1 MFNKKLFNEL
11 KSEKVQIL
19 KLLLIKILQMTT
31 NVAMIFLIGKSIEAL
46 ISSSFSGSKF
56 ILFMLLIMGL
66 NIFLIKIEAG
76 ISYKASYRIKNN
88 LRERLM
94 KKVFSFKME
103 YGSKVS
109 ISEVINLG
117 VEGIEQL
124 NLFYSALLPQLL
136 FALIGPVILFCIL
149 SFLNFKIAIIML
161 LLIPLIPIAIM
172 MVQKLAKKVVKTYW
186 KSYTNLS
193 EVFIDFLYGLT
204 SLEVF
209 NADEDYNDLLNEK
222 AEDFRVKTMKLLMMQ
237 LNNITVLDLISYA
250 GSALGIIL
258 SIYYYS
264 KGQLSIFAAFS
275 FILLSQEFFL
285 PLRRLG
291 ALFHVAMNGITAANS
306 LFEILDLESIEDF
319 KNLIQDEKV
328 DVEVKNLN
336 FSYGEKEILKDL
348 NMKIKSNK
356 ITAIVGES
364 GCGKSTLAK
373 LVGGFE
379 RNYDGEILYNG
390 LSEISNDSLNE
401 NIMLVDNNPY
411 FFKESLRY
419 NLKMANKNAD
429 DDKLRQVLEE
439 VGLYSYFKNI
449 GGLDSI
455 LESAGNNL
463 SGGQK
468 QRLAIG
474 RALLKEPKIL
484 ILDESISNI
493 DKESEDLILNL
504 IQKLKEKM
512 TIILIT
518 HRLNTVLQADYI
530 YYLDNKKVAEE
541 GSFEEISKGELFS
554 GIYKY
559 QRELEMWGLNEE
571 INWIQKFNR
580 KTPISCGWSKVTN
593 VFCHIFWRK
602 WTHICDHVAITRLIL
617 PK

>member
-11 KSEKVQIL
+11 KSEKLQIL

-56 ILFMLLIMGL
+56 ILFMLLIIGL
-66 NIFLIKIEAG
+66 NIFLIKIEAS
-76 ISYKASYRIKNN
+76 ISYKASYRIKNT

-103 YGSKVS
+103 YGNKIS

-136 FALIGPVILFCIL
+136 FSLIGPLILFCIL

-161 LLIPLIPIAIM
+161 LLIPLIPLAIM

-264 KGQLSIFAAFS
+264 KGQLSVFAAFS

-306 LFEILDLESIEDF
+306 LFEILEIERIEDF

-373 LVGGFE
+373 LIGGFE

-429 DDKLRQVLEE
+429 DDKLIEVLEE

-474 RALLKEPKIL
+474 RAILKEPKIL

-493 DKESEDLILNL
+493 DKDSEDLILNL

-554 GIYKY
+554 GIYRY
-559 QRELEMWGLNEE
+559 QRGLEMWGLNEE
-571 INWIQKFNR
+571 INWI
-580 KTPISCGWSKVTN
+580 
-593 VFCHIFWRK
+593 
-602 WTHICDHVAITRLIL
+602 
-617 PK
+617 

>member
-11 KSEKVQIL
+11 KSEKLQIL

-56 ILFMLLIMGL
+56 ILFMLLIIGL
-66 NIFLIKIEAG
+66 NIFLIKIESS

-136 FALIGPVILFCIL
+136 FSLIGPLILFCIL

-161 LLIPLIPIAIM
+161 LLIPLIPLAIM

-237 LNNITVLDLISYA
+237 LNNITVLDLISYT

-306 LFEILDLESIEDF
+306 LFEILEIESIEDF
-319 KNLIQDEKV
+319 KNVLKDEKV
-328 DVEVKNLN
+328 DVEVKNLS

-379 RNYDGEILYNG
+379 RNYNGEILYNG

-429 DDKLRQVLEE
+429 DDKLIEVLEE
-439 VGLYSYFKNI
+439 VGLYSYFKNT

-474 RALLKEPKIL
+474 RVLLKEPKIL

-571 INWIQKFNR
+571 IN
-580 KTPISCGWSKVTN
+580 
-593 VFCHIFWRK
+593 
-602 WTHICDHVAITRLIL
+602 
-617 PK
+617 

>member
-11 KSEKVQIL
+11 KSEKIQIL

-31 NVAMIFLIGKSIEAL
+31 NVVMIFLIGKSIEAL

-56 ILFMLLIMGL
+56 ILFMLLIIGL
-66 NIFLIKIEAG
+66 NIFLIKIESS

-136 FALIGPVILFCIL
+136 FSLIGPLILFCIL

-237 LNNITVLDLISYA
+237 LNNITALDLISYA

-264 KGQLSIFAAFS
+264 KGQLSVFAAFS

-319 KNLIQDEKV
+319 KNIIQDEKV

-429 DDKLRQVLEE
+429 DDKLIEVLEE

-554 GIYKY
+554 GIYRY

-571 INWIQKFNR
+571 INWI
-580 KTPISCGWSKVTN
+580 
-593 VFCHIFWRK
+593 
-602 WTHICDHVAITRLIL
+602 
-617 PK
+617 

>member
-1 MFNKKLFNEL
+1 MFNKKLLNEL
-11 KSEKVQIL
+11 KSEKIQIL
-19 KLLLIKILQMTT
+19 KLLLIKIIQMTA
-31 NVAMIFLIGKSIEAL
+31 NVAMIFLMGKSIEAL

-56 ILFMLLIMGL
+56 ILFMILIIGL
-66 NIFLIKIEAG
+66 NIFLIKIEAS
-76 ISYKASYRIKNN
+76 ISYKASYRIKNT
-88 LRERLM
+88 LRKRLM

-103 YGSKVS
+103 YGSKIS

-136 FALIGPVILFCIL
+136 FSLIGPLILFFIL

-209 NADEDYNDLLNEK
+209 NADEDYNDLLNAK

-237 LNNITVLDLISYA
+237 LNNITVLDLISYV

-264 KGQLSIFAAFS
+264 KGQLSVFAAFS

-306 LFEILDLESIEDF
+306 LFEILDLDSIEDF
-319 KNLIQDEKV
+319 EDLIQDEKV
-328 DVEVKNLN
+328 DIEVRNLN

-373 LVGGFE
+373 LVGGLE

-419 NLKMANKNAD
+419 NLKIANKNAD
-429 DDKLRQVLEE
+429 DDKLIEVLEE
-439 VGLYSYFKNI
+439 VGLYSYFKNV
-449 GGLDSI
+449 GSLDSI

-474 RALLKEPKIL
+474 RVLLKEPKIL

-518 HRLNTVLQADYI
+518 HRLNTVLHADYI

-554 GIYKY
+554 GIYRY

-571 INWIQKFNR
+571 IN
-580 KTPISCGWSKVTN
+580 
-593 VFCHIFWRK
+593 
-602 WTHICDHVAITRLIL
+602 
-617 PK
+617 

>member
-11 KSEKVQIL
+11 KSEKLQIL

-56 ILFMLLIMGL
+56 ILFMLLIIGL
-66 NIFLIKIEAG
+66 NIFLIKIEAS
-76 ISYKASYRIKNN
+76 ISYKASYRIKNT

-136 FALIGPVILFCIL
+136 FSLIGPLILFCIL

-237 LNNITVLDLISYA
+237 LNNITVLDLISYT

-306 LFEILDLESIEDF
+306 LFEILEIESIEDF
-319 KNLIQDEKV
+319 KNVLKDEKV
-328 DVEVKNLN
+328 DVEVKNLS

-379 RNYDGEILYNG
+379 RNYNGEILYNG

-419 NLKMANKNAD
+419 NLKIANKNAD
-429 DDKLRQVLEE
+429 DEKLIEVLEE

-493 DKESEDLILNL
+493 DKESEDLILDL

-554 GIYKY
+554 GIYRY

-571 INWIQKFNR
+571 IN
-580 KTPISCGWSKVTN
+580 
-593 VFCHIFWRK
+593 
-602 WTHICDHVAITRLIL
+602 
-617 PK
+617 

>member
-11 KSEKVQIL
+11 KSEKIQIL

-56 ILFMLLIMGL
+56 ILFMILIIGL
-66 NIFLIKIEAG
+66 NIFLIKIEAS

-136 FALIGPVILFCIL
+136 FSLIGPLILFCIL

-161 LLIPLIPIAIM
+161 LLIPLIPLAIM

-306 LFEILDLESIEDF
+306 LFEILEIESIEDF

-379 RNYDGEILYNG
+379 KNYDGEILYNG

-429 DDKLRQVLEE
+429 DDKLRKVLEE
-439 VGLYSYFKNI
+439 VGLYSYFKNT

-474 RALLKEPKIL
+474 RVLLKEPKIL

-554 GIYKY
+554 GIYRY

-571 INWIQKFNR
+571 INWI
-580 KTPISCGWSKVTN
+580 
-593 VFCHIFWRK
+593 
-602 WTHICDHVAITRLIL
+602 
-617 PK
+617 

>member
-11 KSEKVQIL
+11 KSEKLQIL

-56 ILFMLLIMGL
+56 ILFMLLIIGL
-66 NIFLIKIEAG
+66 NIFLIKIEAS
-76 ISYKASYRIKNN
+76 ISYKASYRIKNT

-136 FALIGPVILFCIL
+136 FSLIGPLILFCIL

-237 LNNITVLDLISYA
+237 LNNITVLDLISYT

-306 LFEILDLESIEDF
+306 LFEILEIESIEDF
-319 KNLIQDEKV
+319 KNVLKDEKV
-328 DVEVKNLN
+328 DVEVKNLS

-419 NLKMANKNAD
+419 NLKIANKNAD
-429 DDKLRQVLEE
+429 DEKLIEVLEE

-504 IQKLKEKM
+504 IQKLKEEM

-554 GIYKY
+554 GIYRY

-571 INWIQKFNR
+571 INWI
-580 KTPISCGWSKVTN
+580 
-593 VFCHIFWRK
+593 
-602 WTHICDHVAITRLIL
+602 
-617 PK
+617 

>member
-136 FALIGPVILFCIL
+136 FALIGPVILFCLL

-204 SLEVF
+204 NLEVF

-264 KGQLSIFAAFS
+264 RGQLSVFAAFS

-306 LFEILDLESIEDF
+306 LFEILEIESIDDFEDLL
-319 KNLIQDEKV
+319 KDEKV
-328 DVEVKNLN
+328 DVEVKNLS
-336 FSYGEKEILKDL
+336 FSYGEKEVLKDL

-429 DDKLRQVLEE
+429 DDKLIEVLEE

-530 YYLDNKKVAEE
+530 YYLDNKKLAEE

-554 GIYKY
+554 GIYRY

-571 INWIQKFNR
+571 INWI
-580 KTPISCGWSKVTN
+580 
-593 VFCHIFWRK
+593 
-602 WTHICDHVAITRLIL
+602 
-617 PK
+617 

>member
-11 KSEKVQIL
+11 KSEKLQIL

-46 ISSSFSGSKF
+46 ISSNFSGSKF
-56 ILFMLLIMGL
+56 ILFMLLIIGL
-66 NIFLIKIEAG
+66 NIFLIKIEAS
-76 ISYKASYRIKNN
+76 ISYKASYRIKNT

-136 FALIGPVILFCIL
+136 FSLIGPLILFCIL

-204 SLEVF
+204 NLEVF

-264 KGQLSIFAAFS
+264 RGQLSVFAAFS

-306 LFEILDLESIEDF
+306 LFEILEIESIDDFEDLL
-319 KNLIQDEKV
+319 KDEKV
-328 DVEVKNLN
+328 DVEVKNLS
-336 FSYGEKEILKDL
+336 FSYGEKEVLKDL

-429 DDKLRQVLEE
+429 DDKLIEVLEE

-493 DKESEDLILNL
+493 DKESEDLILDL

-554 GIYKY
+554 GIYRY

-571 INWIQKFNR
+571 IN
-580 KTPISCGWSKVTN
+580 
-593 VFCHIFWRK
+593 
-602 WTHICDHVAITRLIL
+602 
-617 PK
+617 

>member
-11 KSEKVQIL
+11 RSEKIQIL
-19 KLLLIKILQMTT
+19 KLLLIKIIQMAT
-31 NVAMIFLIGKSIEAL
+31 NVAMIFLIGKSIESVINAN
-46 ISSSFSGSKF
+46 FSGLKYI
-56 ILFMLLIMGL
+56 ILMLLIIGL
-66 NIFLIKIEAG
+66 NIFLIKIESS
-76 ISYKASYRIKNN
+76 ISYNASYRIKNT
-88 LRERLM
+88 LRERLIN
-94 KKVFSFKME
+94 KVFSFKME
-103 YGSKVS
+103 YGSKIS

-136 FALIGPVILFCIL
+136 FSLIGPLILFFIL

-264 KGQLSIFAAFS
+264 KGQISVFTAFS

-306 LFEILDLESIEDF
+306 LFEILEIESIEDF
-319 KNLIQDEKV
+319 EDVIKDEKV
-328 DVEVKNLN
+328 DVEVKNLS
-336 FSYGEKEILKDL
+336 FSYREKEILKDL

-429 DDKLRQVLEE
+429 DDKLIEVLEE
-439 VGLYSYFKNI
+439 VGLYSYFKNT

-474 RALLKEPKIL
+474 RVLLKEPKIL

-541 GSFEEISKGELFS
+541 GSFEELSKGELFS

-571 INWIQKFNR
+571 IN
-580 KTPISCGWSKVTN
+580 
-593 VFCHIFWRK
+593 
-602 WTHICDHVAITRLIL
+602 
-617 PK
+617 

>member
-11 KSEKVQIL
+11 RSEKIQIL
-19 KLLLIKILQMTT
+19 KLLLIKIIQMAT
-31 NVAMIFLIGKSIEAL
+31 NVAMIFLIGKSIESVINAN
-46 ISSSFSGSKF
+46 FSGLKYI
-56 ILFMLLIMGL
+56 ILMLLIIGL
-66 NIFLIKIEAG
+66 NIFLIKIEAS
-76 ISYKASYRIKNN
+76 ISYKASYRIKNT

-103 YGSKVS
+103 YGSKIS

-136 FALIGPVILFCIL
+136 FSLIGPLILFFIL

-264 KGQLSIFAAFS
+264 KGQLSVFVAFS

-306 LFEILDLESIEDF
+306 LFEILELESIEDF
-319 KNLIQDEKV
+319 KDVIKEEKV
-328 DVEVKNLN
+328 DVEIRNLN
-336 FSYGEKEILKDL
+336 FSYKEKEVLKDL

-373 LVGGFE
+373 LVAGLE

-419 NLKMANKNAD
+419 NLKIANKNAD
-429 DDKLRQVLEE
+429 DDKLIEVLEE

-474 RALLKEPKIL
+474 RVLLKEPKIL

-554 GIYKY
+554 GIYRY

-571 INWIQKFNR
+571 INWI
-580 KTPISCGWSKVTN
+580 
-593 VFCHIFWRK
+593 
-602 WTHICDHVAITRLIL
+602 
-617 PK
+617 

>member
-1 MFNKKLFNEL
+1 
-11 KSEKVQIL
+11 
-19 KLLLIKILQMTT
+19 MTT

-56 ILFMLLIMGL
+56 ILFMLILIGL
-66 NIFLIKIEAG
+66 NIFLIKIEAS
-76 ISYKASYRIKNN
+76 ISYKASYRIKNT

-136 FALIGPVILFCIL
+136 FSLIGPLILFCIL

-161 LLIPLIPIAIM
+161 LLIPLIPLAIM

-306 LFEILDLESIEDF
+306 LFEILEIESIEDF
-319 KNLIQDEKV
+319 EDLLKDEKV
-328 DVEVKNLN
+328 DVEVKNLS
-336 FSYGEKEILKDL
+336 FSYGEKEVLKDL

-373 LVGGFE
+373 LIGGFE
-379 RNYDGEILYNG
+379 RNYDGDILYNG

-429 DDKLRQVLEE
+429 DDKLIEVLEE

-554 GIYKY
+554 GIYRY
-559 QRELEMWGLNEE
+559 QKELEMWGLNEE
-571 INWIQKFNR
+571 IN
-580 KTPISCGWSKVTN
+580 
-593 VFCHIFWRK
+593 
-602 WTHICDHVAITRLIL
+602 
-617 PK
+617 

>member
-11 KSEKVQIL
+11 KSEKLQIL
-19 KLLLIKILQMTT
+19 KLLLIKILQMTN

-56 ILFMLLIMGL
+56 ILFMLLIIGL
-66 NIFLIKIEAG
+66 NIFLIKIEAS

-136 FALIGPVILFCIL
+136 FSLIGPLILFCIL

-306 LFEILDLESIEDF
+306 LFEILEIESIEDF
-319 KNLIQDEKV
+319 EDLLKDEKV
-328 DVEVKNLN
+328 DVEVKNLS
-336 FSYGEKEILKDL
+336 FSYGEKEVLKDL

-401 NIMLVDNNPY
+401 NIMLVDNTPY

-429 DDKLRQVLEE
+429 DDKLRKVLEE

-474 RALLKEPKIL
+474 RALLKGPKIL

-571 INWIQKFNR
+571 IN
-580 KTPISCGWSKVTN
+580 
-593 VFCHIFWRK
+593 
-602 WTHICDHVAITRLIL
+602 
-617 PK
+617 

>member
-11 KSEKVQIL
+11 RSEKIQIL
-19 KLLLIKILQMTT
+19 KLLLIKIIQMAT
-31 NVAMIFLIGKSIEAL
+31 NVAMIFLIGKSIES
-46 ISSSFSGSKF
+46 IINSNFSGSKF
-56 ILFMLLIMGL
+56 ILFMSLIMGL
-66 NIFLIKIEAG
+66 NIFLIKIEAS
-76 ISYKASYRIKNN
+76 ISYKVSYRIKNT
-88 LRERLM
+88 LRERLIN
-94 KKVFSFKME
+94 KVFSFKME

-136 FALIGPVILFCIL
+136 FSLIGPVILFIIL
-149 SFLNFKIAIIML
+149 SFLNLKIALTML
-161 LLIPLIPIAIM
+161 LLIPLIPLAIM

-222 AEDFRVKTMKLLMMQ
+222 AEDFRVKTMKVLMMQ

-264 KGQLSIFAAFS
+264 RGQLSVFAAFS

-306 LFEILDLESIEDF
+306 LFEILEIESIEDF
-319 KNLIQDEKV
+319 EDVIKDEKV
-328 DVEVKNLN
+328 DVEVKNLS
-336 FSYGEKEILKDL
+336 FSYREKEILKDL

-429 DDKLRQVLEE
+429 DDKLIEVLEE
-439 VGLYSYFKNI
+439 VGLYSYFKNT

-474 RALLKEPKIL
+474 RVLLKEPKIL

-541 GSFEEISKGELFS
+541 GSFEELSKGELFS

-571 INWIQKFNR
+571 INWI
-580 KTPISCGWSKVTN
+580 
-593 VFCHIFWRK
+593 
-602 WTHICDHVAITRLIL
+602 
-617 PK
+617 

>member
-11 KSEKVQIL
+11 KSEKIQIL
-19 KLLLIKILQMTT
+19 KLLLIKIIQMTT

-56 ILFMLLIMGL
+56 ILFMLLLIGL
-66 NIFLIKIEAG
+66 NIFLIKIEAS

-103 YGSKVS
+103 YGSKIS

-136 FALIGPVILFCIL
+136 FSLIGPIILFCIL
-149 SFLNFKIAIIML
+149 SFLDFKIAIIML
-161 LLIPLIPIAIM
+161 LLIPLIPLAIM

-264 KGQLSIFAAFS
+264 RGQLSVFAAFS

-306 LFEILDLESIEDF
+306 LFEILEIESIEDF
-319 KNLIQDEKV
+319 EDLLKDEKV
-328 DVEVKNLN
+328 DVEVKNLS
-336 FSYGEKEILKDL
+336 FSYGEKEVLKDL

-401 NIMLVDNNPY
+401 NIMLVDNTPY

-429 DDKLRQVLEE
+429 DDKLRKVLEE

-474 RALLKEPKIL
+474 RALLKGPKIL

-571 INWIQKFNR
+571 IN
-580 KTPISCGWSKVTN
+580 
-593 VFCHIFWRK
+593 
-602 WTHICDHVAITRLIL
+602 
-617 PK
+617 

>member
-56 ILFMLLIMGL
+56 ILFMFLIIGL
-66 NIFLIKIEAG
+66 NIFLIKIEAS
-76 ISYKASYRIKNN
+76 ISYKASYRIKNT

-103 YGSKVS
+103 YGSKIS

-136 FALIGPVILFCIL
+136 FSLIGPLILFFIL

-264 KGQLSIFAAFS
+264 KGQISVFTAFS

-291 ALFHVAMNGITAANS
+291 ALFHVVMNGITAANS
-306 LFEILDLESIEDF
+306 LFEILEIESIEDF
-319 KNLIQDEKV
+319 KDVIKDKEV

-373 LVGGFE
+373 LVGGLE

-419 NLKMANKNAD
+419 NLKIANKNAD
-429 DDKLRQVLEE
+429 YDKLIEVLEE

-474 RALLKEPKIL
+474 RVLLKEPKIL

-518 HRLNTVLQADYI
+518 HRLNTVLHADYI

-554 GIYKY
+554 GIYRY

-571 INWIQKFNR
+571 IN
-580 KTPISCGWSKVTN
+580 
-593 VFCHIFWRK
+593 
-602 WTHICDHVAITRLIL
+602 
-617 PK
+617 

>member
-1 MFNKKLFNEL
+1 MFNKKLLNEL
-11 KSEKVQIL
+11 KSEKIQIL
-19 KLLLIKILQMTT
+19 KLLLIKIIQMTA
-31 NVAMIFLIGKSIEAL
+31 NVAMIFLMGKSIETL

-56 ILFMLLIMGL
+56 ILFMILIIGL
-66 NIFLIKIEAG
+66 NIFLIKIEAS
-76 ISYKASYRIKNN
+76 ISYKASYRIKNT

-103 YGSKVS
+103 YGSKIS

-124 NLFYSALLPQLL
+124 NLFYSDLLPQLL
-136 FALIGPVILFCIL
+136 FSLIGPLILFFIL

-209 NADEDYNDLLNEK
+209 NADEDYNDLLNAK

-237 LNNITVLDLISYA
+237 LNNITVLDLISYV

-264 KGQLSIFAAFS
+264 KGQLSVFAAFS

-306 LFEILDLESIEDF
+306 LFEILDLDSIEDF
-319 KNLIQDEKV
+319 EDLIQDEKV
-328 DVEVKNLN
+328 DIEVRSLN

-373 LVGGFE
+373 LVGGLE

-411 FFKESLRY
+411 FFRESLRY
-419 NLKMANKNAD
+419 NLKIANKNAD
-429 DDKLRQVLEE
+429 DDKLIEVLEE
-439 VGLYSYFKNI
+439 VGLYSYFKNV
-449 GGLDSI
+449 GSLDSI

-474 RALLKEPKIL
+474 RVLLKEPKIL

-518 HRLNTVLQADYI
+518 HRLNTVLHADYI

-554 GIYKY
+554 GIYRY
-559 QRELEMWGLNEE
+559 QRELEMWGLNEK
-571 INWIQKFNR
+571 IN
-580 KTPISCGWSKVTN
+580 
-593 VFCHIFWRK
+593 
-602 WTHICDHVAITRLIL
+602 
-617 PK
+617 

>member
-11 KSEKVQIL
+11 RSEKIQIL
-19 KLLLIKILQMTT
+19 KLLLIKIIQMAT
-31 NVAMIFLIGKSIEAL
+31 NVAMIFLIGKSIESVINAN
-46 ISSSFSGSKF
+46 FSGLKYI
-56 ILFMLLIMGL
+56 ILMLLIIGL
-66 NIFLIKIEAG
+66 NIFLIKIESS
-76 ISYKASYRIKNN
+76 ISYNASYRIKNT
-88 LRERLM
+88 LRERLIN
-94 KKVFSFKME
+94 KVFSFKME
-103 YGSKVS
+103 YGSKIS

-124 NLFYSALLPQLL
+124 NLFYPALLPQLL
-136 FALIGPVILFCIL
+136 FSLIGPVILFIIL
-149 SFLNFKIAIIML
+149 SFLNLKIAITMFL
-161 LLIPLIPIAIM
+161 LVPLIPIAIM

-222 AEDFRVKTMKLLMMQ
+222 AEDFRIKTMKVLMMQ

-264 KGQLSIFAAFS
+264 KGQLSVFTAFS

-306 LFEILDLESIEDF
+306 LFEILELESIEDF
-319 KNLIQDEKV
+319 KDVIKEEKV
-328 DVEVKNLN
+328 DVEIRNLN
-336 FSYGEKEILKDL
+336 FSYKEKEVLKDL

-373 LVGGFE
+373 LVAGFQ

-419 NLKMANKNAD
+419 NLKIANKNAD
-429 DDKLRQVLEE
+429 DDKLIEVLEE

-474 RALLKEPKIL
+474 RVLLKEPKIL

-554 GIYKY
+554 GIYRY

-571 INWIQKFNR
+571 INWI
-580 KTPISCGWSKVTN
+580 
-593 VFCHIFWRK
+593 
-602 WTHICDHVAITRLIL
+602 
-617 PK
+617 

>member
-46 ISSSFSGSKF
+46 ISSSFYGSKF
-56 ILFMLLIMGL
+56 ILFMLLIIGL
-66 NIFLIKIEAG
+66 NIFLIKIEAS

-136 FALIGPVILFCIL
+136 FSLIGPLILFCIL
-149 SFLNFKIAIIML
+149 SFLNLKIAIIML
-161 LLIPLIPIAIM
+161 LLIPLIPLAIM

-264 KGQLSIFAAFS
+264 KGQISVFTAFS

-291 ALFHVAMNGITAANS
+291 ALFHVVMNGITAANS
-306 LFEILDLESIEDF
+306 LFEILEIESIEDF
-319 KNLIQDEKV
+319 KDVIKDKEV

-373 LVGGFE
+373 LVGGLE

-419 NLKMANKNAD
+419 NLKIANKNAD
-429 DDKLRQVLEE
+429 YDKLIEVLEE

-474 RALLKEPKIL
+474 RVLLKEPKIL

-518 HRLNTVLQADYI
+518 HRLNTVLHADYI

-554 GIYKY
+554 GIYRY

-571 INWIQKFNR
+571 INWI
-580 KTPISCGWSKVTN
+580 
-593 VFCHIFWRK
+593 
-602 WTHICDHVAITRLIL
+602 
-617 PK
+617 